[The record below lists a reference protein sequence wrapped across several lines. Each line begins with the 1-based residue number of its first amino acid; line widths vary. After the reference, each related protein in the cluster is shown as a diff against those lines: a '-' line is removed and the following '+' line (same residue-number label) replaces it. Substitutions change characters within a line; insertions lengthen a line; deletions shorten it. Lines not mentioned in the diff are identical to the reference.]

1 MMKKKTAQKGKAL
14 SIALVVFTC
23 IVIGTALYLDSSSYI
38 LYQQYMAIRILIPL
52 CMFLAFAFLQKKE
65 TVFAA
70 KITAGLAVLS
80 LFILV
85 LYVFSC
91 RVRFGGLTSAIV
103 QNAPYFF
110 FSIMVFLYVLLRR
123 PQLGYVFAAVASVF
137 VLLSPF
143 IKGFYFQTIRSEHFQ
158 YSLYLD
164 ENIMLTSGIC
174 LTGFLVSAIHNKEI
188 QANPTAPKQKNMLR
202 CLDSLEKF
210 AALKEQGILT
220 EEEFEAKKQ
229 ELMSQM

>member
-1 MMKKKTAQKGKAL
+1 MKKETAQKGKAV

-23 IVIGTALYLDSSSYI
+23 IVIGAALYLNCSRYSI
-38 LYQQYMAIRILIPL
+38 LFQQYGAIEILIPL

-65 TVFAA
+65 TVVAA
-70 KITAGLAVLS
+70 KITIGLAVLS

-85 LYVFSC
+85 LYVLISSKF
-91 RVRFGGLTSAIV
+91 RFRLLTSAIV

-123 PQLGYVFAAVASVF
+123 PQLGYVFAAVSSVF
-137 VLLSPF
+137 VFILLISKNY
-143 IKGFYFQTIRSEHFQ
+143 I
-158 YSLYLD
+158 YL
-164 ENIMLTSGIC
+164 NLNKMLVSGIC
-174 LTGFLVSAIHNKEI
+174 LNGFLVSAIHNKEI